1 MMNSQENAARPSIV
15 AALDENVKGGQYYG
29 PTGKR
34 EMKGIAGVVDSSELS
49 KDTDIADKLW
59 KELQKLV
66 KFSYL

>member
-29 PTGKR
+29 PTEKR
-34 EMKGIAGVVDSSELS
+34 EMKGKAGVVDSSELS
-49 KDTDIADKLW
+49 KDTVIADKLW
-59 KELQKLV
+59 KESQKLV

>member
-29 PTGKR
+29 PTGRR
-34 EMKGIAGVVDSSELS
+34 EMKGKAGVVDSSELS
-49 KDTDIADKLW
+49 KDTVIADKLW
-59 KELQKLV
+59 KESQKLV